1 MSKRLTDVTKWTK
14 NKWFRK
20 LKPNHKLFWLYL
32 LDNCDNVGVWEEDIE
47 LASILISYEYNKD
60 EILKEFK
67 DKVKVFRDG
76 KKWWVK
82 DFIVFQYGELK
93 EEHLTNKPHQCYIR
107 NLKKH
112 RLWID
117 YTKTIHSLKEKEK
130 DIDKDIDK
138 DIYRKFK
145 HLSLSETEFESLKK
159 KGLTKQ
165 QIDSYC
171 DLIENY
177 AKNKNYTS
185 LNLTIQSWW
194 RRDKKSSPSE
204 FDNGIGG
211 M

>member
-1 MSKRLTDVTKWTK
+1 MLANAKQRFIQSEASVK
-14 NKWFRK
+14 K
-20 LKPNHKLFWLYL
+20 LIEMNIIKVDNEMIVIDFLDAQLKERAMLHKLRVSAGRKGGNAKKLQASAKICSSNAKL
-32 LDNCDNVGVWEEDIE
+32 IRKEKKRKDKKREEDI
-47 LASILISYEYNKD
+47 YR
-60 EILKEFK
+60 EFA
-67 DKVKVFRDG
+67 
-76 KKWWVK
+76 
-82 DFIVFQYGELK
+82 
-93 EEHLTNKPHQCYIR
+93 
-107 NLKKH
+107 
-112 RLWID
+112 
-117 YTKTIHSLKEKEK
+117 
-130 DIDKDIDK
+130 
-138 DIYRKFK
+138 